1 MRKISIAALLLAV
14 GGWLIARGEPPAT
27 QSRPTTQLSVS
38 ILGVQTCEK
47 LGACQGASEHD
58 GFVYLYGDANPGV
71 IRQYTVT
78 GGDVPR
84 LEYTGLEIS
93 LTRNGENI
101 INHPTGLTWNPQ
113 FGTYL
118 GNTVTATKK
127 GTIYHLDWPKMLI
140 EKNLDHAVLN
150 TVDDDLAVQGCRP
163 EFVRRGDNWYLA
175 TADYGSVKNAVRI
188 YDPAR
193 LAVVSRTSEPGVLIE
208 QHPCLPFVQ
217 QLHWVDAR
225 QELLVIQNQIVGRR
239 WRLVPVTDLWH
250 TPDLRTIKPY
260 DDLPGLDEL
269 EGFSMID
276 PQHCVLVTSSRN
288 NNCTMAKI
296 ELP

>member
-193 LAVVSRTSEPGVLIE
+193 LAVVSKTSEPGVLVE

-217 QLHWVDAR
+217 QLHWVDSR